1 MQGLSELGKE
11 NYPRTLPYLNK
22 KYCVEVCN
30 CSHQGNKE
38 KKSPATFDLDND
50 GRAKERTMGGSN
62 EISQRIL
69 EDKKERKLLKS
80 KFQDYKVTCLPP
92 KIWEV

>member
-22 KYCVEVCN
+22 KYCVDVCN

-50 GRAKERTMGGSN
+50 GRAKERKMGVAMRFLN
-62 EISQRIL
+62 VFWRT
-69 EDKKERKLLKS
+69 KKERKLLN
-80 KFQDYKVTCLPP
+80 
-92 KIWEV
+92 